1 MKNTSLTED
10 CLSAQPSMSTLAQTN
25 VSDYSQFQPQEYLR
39 EYYGEVMSDE
49 HFAMQFLV
57 EALARLEP
65 VPVALEFGCGPT
77 VHHALP
83 MTPLSSEIH
92 FADFLESNRQ
102 QVEKWLRDD
111 DDAFDWRHFGVET
124 LQLEGESATEEGVRA
139 REEALRQIAT
149 QVLPCDAF
157 EADPLGADKRG
168 FYPLVASHYC
178 AEACTTSKDEW
189 RAAMKNIISL
199 VAPGGTLILSCCSSA
214 NAYAVGEL
222 LFPCAGVDEMDVLG
236 SLRENGCTD
245 IDLRV
250 RQVPAQTEQGFS
262 SVIFASA
269 VKGRR

>member
-1 MKNTSLTED
+1 
-10 CLSAQPSMSTLAQTN
+10 MSVSTPVP
-25 VSDYSQFQPQEYLR
+25 VSDYSQFQPEEYLR

-65 VPVALEFGCGPT
+65 VSVALEFGCGPT

-83 MTPLSSEIH
+83 MAPLAGEIH
-92 FADFLESNRQ
+92 LAEFLESNRAQ
-102 QVEKWLRDD
+102 IEKWLSNDE
-111 DDAFDWRHFGVET
+111 DAFNWRHFGRET
-124 LQLEGESATEEGVRA
+124 LELEGMASPTDEQIGA
-139 REEALRQIAT
+139 REQMLRAKIT
-149 QVLPCDAF
+149 QLWPTNIF
-157 EADPLGADKRG
+157 ETNPLGEDKRG

-178 AEACTTSKDEW
+178 AEACTTDKSEW
-189 RAAMKNIISL
+189 RSCMKNIVSL
-199 VAPGGTLILSCCSSA
+199 VASGGTLILSCCSSA

-222 LFPCAGVDEMDVLG
+222 FFPCAGVDETDVLA
-236 SLRENGCTD
+236 SLRENGFTD

>member
-1 MKNTSLTED
+1 
-10 CLSAQPSMSTLAQTN
+10 MSTSTQTT
-25 VSDYSQFQPQEYLR
+25 VSDYSQWQPEEYLR
-39 EYYGEVMSDE
+39 EYYGEVLPDE

-57 EALARLEP
+57 EAIARLEP

-83 MTPLSSEIH
+83 MAPVAGEIH
-92 FADFLESNRQ
+92 FADFLESNRV
-102 QVEKWLRDD
+102 QVEKWLRSD
-111 DDAFDWRHFGVET
+111 DDAFNWRHFGRET
-124 LQLEGESATEEGVRA
+124 LELEGNPAPTNEQITA
-139 REEALRQIAT
+139 REAMLRAKVT
-149 QVLPCDAF
+149 PVLFGDAF
-157 EADPLGADKRG
+157 ATDPLGASKRG

-178 AEACTTSKDEW
+178 AEACTTDKSEW
-189 RAAMKNIISL
+189 SQCMKNIISL

-222 LFPCAGVDEMDVLG
+222 FFPCAGVDETDVLA
-236 SLRENGCTD
+236 SLRENGFTD

>member
-1 MKNTSLTED
+1 
-10 CLSAQPSMSTLAQTN
+10 MSTSTQTT
-25 VSDYSQFQPQEYLR
+25 VSDYSQWQPQEYLR
-39 EYYGEVMSDE
+39 EYYGEVLPDE

-57 EALARLEP
+57 ETLARLES

-83 MTPLSSEIH
+83 MASGASEIH

-124 LQLEGESATEEGVRA
+124 LELEGGLPIKESVRA
-139 REEALRQIAT
+139 REELLRQKAT
-149 QVLPCDAF
+149 QVLFCDAF
-157 EADPLGADKRG
+157 EADPLGAEKRG
-168 FYPLVASHYC
+168 SYPLVASHYC
-178 AEACTTSKDEW
+178 AEACTTSKDQW
-189 RAAMKNIISL
+189 RDCMKNIISL

-222 LFPCAGVDEMDVLG
+222 YFPCAGVDEMDVLE